1 MNDLL
6 RKNKAGI
13 ILALLLIVAD
23 CNLRGQDTPYNY
35 FYRVYFSDKGNNHPA
50 NYLPSELLSEKALYR
65 RAKSGIPVPDYSDIP
80 VSFEYLST
88 IKSLGFE
95 FHCTSKWMNTAL
107 FKTQEEKSADILLN
121 LPFVSDVKVVKKPG
135 SKSIHYDKLDFI
147 VESDDTSISDSH
159 IIMLNGSS
167 LHSSGYNGSGI
178 LIAVLDGGFLNADQI
193 SSLVNLR
200 GRKGIKYTYDFVK
213 NNPFVFDYHVHGT
226 AVLSVLAGQIDGYLR
241 GTAPGADYLLLRT
254 EDTESETAAEED
266 FWIAGA
272 EFADSTG
279 ADIISSSLGYYNF
292 DDPSCNYTF
301 SDLDGNTT
309 FITRAADIAAS
320 KGILVVNS
328 AGNERNKEWLRI
340 IAPSDGDSV
349 IAAGAVGSNEIISTF
364 SSAGPSADGRI
375 KPDNV
380 ALGVSV
386 FVQTSTTGIE
396 KASGTSFSCPV
407 LSGMTACLMQAVP
420 EAVNSD
426 IITALRSSADRY
438 LFPDSLYGYG
448 IPDLVN
454 ALSTLQDIYLK
465 KPLNKSIAKPNPT
478 TGDVE
483 IIFKEPP
490 GKITVEIFT
499 LSGKIIFRKD
509 YKDFAG
515 RNLVISALN
524 KRQQGLYFIRLI
536 SGTDISLHKIIK
548 LPGND

>member
-1 MNDLL
+1 MNNLM
-6 RKNKAGI
+6 RNKQAGI
-13 ILALLLIVAD
+13 ILAMLLILANY
-23 CNLRGQDTPYNY
+23 NLKGQYTPYSY
-35 FYRVYFSDKGNNHPA
+35 FYRVYFIDKGDNQPG
-50 NYLPSELLSEKALYR
+50 NYLPSDLLSEKALYR
-65 RAKSGIPVPDYSDIP
+65 RAKSGIPVPDYRDIP
-80 VSFEYLST
+80 VSSEYLAT
-88 IKSLGFE
+88 IKSFGFE
-95 FHCTSKWMNTAL
+95 LHCTSKWMNTAL
-107 FKTQEEKSADILLN
+107 FKTPENQGTDILLN

-135 SKSIHYDKLDFI
+135 AKSVHYDKLDFF
-147 VESDDTSISDSH
+147 VESDDTSLSDSH
-159 IIMLNGSS
+159 IRMLNGSS

-193 SSLVNLR
+193 PSLLNMH
-200 GRKGIKYTYDFVK
+200 GRKGIKYTYDFVG
-213 NNPFVFDYHVHGT
+213 NNPFVYGYHLHGT
-226 AVLSVLAGQIDGYLR
+226 AVLSVLAGQIDGYLQ

-292 DDPSCNYTF
+292 DDPSSNYSF

-320 KGILVVNS
+320 KGILVVSS

-349 IAAGAVGSNEIISTF
+349 IAAGAVGSDKIISSF

-386 FVQTSTTGIE
+386 IVQTSTTGIE
-396 KASGTSFSCPV
+396 KASGTSFACPV

-420 EAVNSD
+420 YAANSD

-448 IPDLVN
+448 IPDMVN
-454 ALSTLQDIYLK
+454 ALSSLQDIYLK
-465 KPLNKSIAKPNPT
+465 KPGNKSIAKPNPT
-478 TGDVE
+478 TGNVE

-490 GKITVEIFT
+490 GKITVELFT

-509 YKDFAG
+509 YMDFAG

-524 KRQQGLYFIRLI
+524 NRQQGFYFIRLI
-536 SGTDISLHKIIK
+536 SGTGIYLHKIIK